1 MMFILNIARKKI
13 GRCKDLPLQIIE
25 TFQKLMVKSMG
36 FQACFQAA
44 DQTRLRGGG
53 SERHEAPGR
62 GQEGLEAEDLPAT
75 KKEMANGKITMILM
89 VISWWFHGIEWDEND
104 KGF

>member
-1 MMFILNIARKKI
+1 
-13 GRCKDLPLQIIE
+13 
-25 TFQKLMVKSMG
+25 MVKSMG

-44 DQTRLRGGG
+44 DHTRLQGGG

-75 KKEMANGKITMILM
+75 TKKEMVNGKITMISM
-89 VISWWFHGIEWDEND
+89 VI
-104 KGF
+104 